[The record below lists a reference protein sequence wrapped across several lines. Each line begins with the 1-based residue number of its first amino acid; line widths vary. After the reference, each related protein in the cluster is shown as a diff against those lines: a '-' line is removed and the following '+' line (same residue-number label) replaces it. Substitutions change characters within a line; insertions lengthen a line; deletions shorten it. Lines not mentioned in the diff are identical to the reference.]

1 MGGADLERS
10 ILIPDASRES
20 LAAKPAKYVLKA
32 SQRHLSIRLDL
43 KKGHLR
49 MKH

>member
-10 ILIPDASRES
+10 ILIPDASKES
-20 LAAKPAKYVLKA
+20 LAAKYVLKA